1 VPENPF
7 EQWRPTVRR
16 RLLVVV
22 VIFGLWTTGIQA
34 RLVYLQVL
42 RHDDYV
48 ARAQRQQLR
57 TAEIAAKRGEILD
70 RTGRVLA
77 YSVDV
82 DSIFAVPAE
91 IRDPDRTISA
101 LCGVLKHCTPEFR
114 KGLMQRL
121 RSRRHFVWV
130 RRQVSH
136 EEGRRIAAL
145 DLEGIGFLDE
155 SKRFYP
161 NGSLAS
167 HVLGYVGIDNVGLGG
182 IERSYD
188 SQIRGKAGTAL
199 VQTDARRRT
208 FSRTERPPT
217 SGDTVELTID
227 QVLQW
232 YVERELKAGVAEHNA
247 TGGTIIVMDPATGEI
262 LAMANEPSFN
272 PNAYARVAPDL
283 RRNRAIQEIF
293 EPGSTFKVV
302 TASAALEENV
312 MGLEAP
318 IDVSP
323 GYIRIGSR
331 QVNDVRRYGVLSFTD
346 VMVKSSNV
354 GAIKVGFKL
363 GPERLGRYVRR
374 FGFGRTLLPD
384 LGGESPG
391 IVWSTL
397 SDSALA
403 SVSMGYQIGVTPL
416 QMAAAFS
423 AVANGGELVQP
434 RLVRAVRSEAGRQ
447 AIEPVVLRRTIS
459 AETAARL
466 TGIMEEVVERG
477 TAKAARIEGYTI
489 AGKTGTAAKLV
500 NGVYSKSQ
508 YNASFV
514 GYAPS
519 RSPVATIL
527 VVIDTPK
534 KGKFY
539 GGSVAAPVF
548 KRVAEITLRH
558 LGVPRTIDPEPPV
571 LVLRAGAAQAVNTTA
586 TASPASVPMGGPSA
600 APAAVRV
607 DGVPDVRGLGAREAT
622 RVLVRAGVVPRLRGD
637 GIVVGQWPEPGTP
650 LDEAVE
656 CELRLERVVAAAAS
670 FGAGANR

>member
-1 VPENPF
+1 VPETPV
-7 EQWRPTVRR
+7 EQWRPIVRR
-16 RLLVVV
+16 RLLVVIV
-22 VIFGLWTTGIQA
+22 LFAAWTAGIQA
-34 RLVYLQVL
+34 RLVYLQVV

-48 ARAQRQQLR
+48 ARAQRQQMR
-57 TAEIAAKRGEILD
+57 TVEVAAKRGEILD
-70 RTGRVLA
+70 RSGRVLA

-82 DSIFAVPAE
+82 DSIYAVPAE
-91 IRDPDRTISA
+91 IRDPQRTIAA
-101 LCGVLKHCTPEFR
+101 LCGALHNCTPQFR
-114 KGLMQRL
+114 DGLLQRL

-136 EEGRRIAAL
+136 DEGRRVAAL

-161 NGSLAS
+161 NAHLAS
-167 HVLGYVGIDNVGLGG
+167 HVLGYVGIDNVGLAG

-188 SQIRGKAGTAL
+188 PQIRGQPGTAL
-199 VQTDARRRT
+199 VQTDARRHA

-217 SGDTVELTID
+217 AGDSIELTID

-232 YVERELKAGVAEHNA
+232 YVERELKAGIEAHA
-247 TGGTIIVMDPATGEI
+247 ARGGTAIVMDPATGEI

-272 PNAYARVAPDL
+272 PNAYARAAPEV
-283 RRNRAIQEIF
+283 RRNRAIQEIY

-302 TASAALEENV
+302 TASAALDESV
-312 MGLEAP
+312 MGLDAP

-331 QVNDVRRYGVLSFTD
+331 QVNDVHRYGVLSFTD

-384 LGGESPG
+384 LTGESPG

-423 AVANGGELVQP
+423 SIANGGELVQP
-434 RLVRAVRSEAGRQ
+434 RLLRAVRGATDRDAVER
-447 AIEPVVLRRTIS
+447 VVLRRTVT

-466 TGIMEEVVERG
+466 TSIMEAVVDRG
-477 TAKAARIEGYTI
+477 TAKAARLDGYTL

-508 YNASFV
+508 YMASFV
-514 GYAPS
+514 GFVPS
-519 RSPVATIL
+519 RNPVATIL
-527 VVIDTPK
+527 VVIDTPT
-534 KGKFY
+534 KGKYY

-548 KRVAEITLRH
+548 KRLAEATLRH
-558 LGVPRTIDPEPPV
+558 FGVPRTLNPEPPV
-571 LVLRAGAAQAVNTTA
+571 LVPPRRAEP
-586 TASPASVPMGGPSA
+586 ASPGPVHVA
-600 APAAVRV
+600 APQMAPTPVRV
-607 DGVPDVRGLGAREAT
+607 TDGVPDVCGMAAREAT
-622 RVLVRAGVVPRLRGD
+622 LTMVRAGIRPRLRGD
-637 GIVVGQWPEPGTP
+637 GVVVSQWPEAGTP
-650 LDEAVE
+650 LADAAEI
-656 CELRLERVVAAAAS
+656 ELRLERPAVAAVR
-670 FGAGANR
+670 FGTGADR